1 MRATHRT
8 ALALLVAVLAA
19 VVAGGCGAGPTG
31 SEGGSIAEDYSLS
44 GPQDTA
50 QFTVGSKDFTE
61 QRVLGQIAVQ
71 ALEAAGADVTDRT
84 NLGDNEAVRQALI
97 SRDIDMYWEYT
108 ATAWLVHLAQPDPIS
123 DPQEQYER
131 VAERDLERNN
141 IEWLERAPGN
151 NTYAIAVSES
161 KGEDLGVETISELV
175 DLLDERPEEA
185 TLCYGN
191 EDDFSSRS
199 DGLPGLEEAYEFEY
213 PEDRQTVVPHD
224 SVYENVRRGERCNFG
239 VVFTTDGRIQEMN
252 LQLLE
257 DDNDFFAVYNP
268 AMTVRAGVLES
279 HPQLERLFAS
289 ISETLDTETLRD
301 LNSAVDVD
309 GESPENVAGEWL
321 RENGFVE

>member
-1 MRATHRT
+1 
-8 ALALLVAVLAA
+8 
-19 VVAGGCGAGPTG
+19 
-31 SEGGSIAEDYSLS
+31 
-44 GPQDTA
+44 
-50 QFTVGSKDFTE
+50 
-61 QRVLGQIAVQ
+61 
-71 ALEAAGADVTDRT
+71 
-84 NLGDNEAVRQALI
+84 
-97 SRDIDMYWEYT
+97 MYWEYT

-131 VAERDLERNN
+131 VAERDLEQNN

-161 KGEDLGVETISELV
+161 KREDLGVETISELV

-213 PEDRQTVVPHD
+213 PEDRLTVVPHD
-224 SVYENVRRGERCNFG
+224 SVYENVRRSERCNFG

-279 HPQLERLFAS
+279 HPQLEGLFAS